1 MHLVHMFGVVLDYM
15 QDDLNLNVLLK
26 EQEKEES
33 YNIVTEK
40 LLFSII

>member
-1 MHLVHMFGVVLDYM
+1 MRLVHMFGVVLDYM